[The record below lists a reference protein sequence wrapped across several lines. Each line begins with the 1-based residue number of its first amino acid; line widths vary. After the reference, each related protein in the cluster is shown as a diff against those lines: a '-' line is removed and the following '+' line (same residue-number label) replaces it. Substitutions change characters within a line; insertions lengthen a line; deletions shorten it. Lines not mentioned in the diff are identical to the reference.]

1 MTKSENIVS
10 KLARIL
16 VAVSSVLLAGMCVL
30 PIWSIG
36 LVAPQYPEGLGMVI
50 RINTVTGARPT
61 DLLNINELNH
71 YIGMKL
77 IDPAAI
83 PELRYMPWIVGVLVV
98 LGLLAAASGR
108 RGITWGWLGGIG
120 LFAIA
125 GLVDFWRW
133 TYDFGHNLDT
143 EHAIIKVPGMVYQP
157 PIIGTKQILNFTAS
171 SWPASG
177 TWLAV
182 LAVVLGLV
190 ALYLSRG
197 NRTFVIPHERSE
209 RRDPMSLAGNSPVKV
224 DPDPAFGR
232 AG

>member
-1 MTKSENIVS
+1 
-10 KLARIL
+10 
-16 VAVSSVLLAGMCVL
+16 MCVL

-36 LVAPQYPEGLGMVI
+36 LRAPQYPEGLGMVI

-61 DLLNINELNH
+61 DLANINELNH
-71 YIGMKL
+71 YIGMKT

-83 PELRYMPWIVGVLVV
+83 PELQYMPWIVAALVV
-98 LGLLAAASGR
+98 FGLVAAATGR
-108 RGITWGWLGGIG
+108 RRITSAWLCGIG
-120 LFAIA
+120 LFAFV

-157 PIIGTKQILNFTAS
+157 PIIGTRQMLNFTAT

-182 LAVVLGLV
+182 IAVALGLV
-190 ALYLSRG
+190 ALFMKRD
-197 NRTFVIPHERSE
+197 ERVRVAVPAVDE
-209 RRDPMSLAGNSPVKV
+209 TVSLIET
-224 DPDPAFGR
+224 PAFVGAER
-232 AG
+232 

>member
-1 MTKSENIVS
+1 MS

-50 RINTVTGARPT
+50 RINTVTGARPN
-61 DLLNINELNH
+61 DLANINELNH
-71 YIGMKL
+71 YIGMKI

-83 PELRYMPWIVGVLVV
+83 PELRFMPWIVGALVV
-98 LGLLAAASGR
+98 LGLLAAAVGR
-108 RGITWGWLGGIG
+108 RGITWAWLSGIA

-125 GLVDFWRW
+125 GLADFWRW

-157 PIIGTKQILNFTAS
+157 PIIGSKQILNFTAT

-177 TWLAV
+177 TWLAA

-190 ALYLSRG
+190 ALFLGGRRG
-197 NRTFVIPHERSE
+197 RPQQSNARRERASV
-209 RRDPMSLAGNSPVKV
+209 AT
-224 DPDPAFGR
+224 PALVG
-232 AG
+232 AKG

>member
-1 MTKSENIVS
+1 MS

-16 VAVSSVLLAGMCVL
+16 VATASVLLSGLFVL

-61 DLLNINELNH
+61 DLANINELNH
-71 YIGMKL
+71 YIGMKI

-83 PELRYMPWIVGVLVV
+83 PELRFMPWIVGALVV
-98 LGLLAAASGR
+98 LGLVAAFSGR
-108 RGITWGWLGGIG
+108 RGLTWTWLSGIG
-120 LFAIA
+120 LFAVA
-125 GLVDFWRW
+125 GLADFWRW

-157 PIIGTKQILNFTAS
+157 PIIGSKQILNFTAT
-171 SWPASG
+171 SWPALG
-177 TWLAV
+177 TWLAA

-190 ALYLSRG
+190 ALYVTRKS
-197 NRTFVIPHERSE
+197 VIPRERSE
-209 RRDPMSLAGNSPVKV
+209 RRDPASASRNQSRKG
-224 DPDPAFGR
+224 DPDRRFAPVG
-232 AG
+232 